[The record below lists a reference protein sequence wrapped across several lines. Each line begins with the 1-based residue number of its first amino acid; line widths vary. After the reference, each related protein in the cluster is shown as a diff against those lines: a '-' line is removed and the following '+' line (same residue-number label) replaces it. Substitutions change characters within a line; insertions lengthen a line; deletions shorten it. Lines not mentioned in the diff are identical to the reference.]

1 MQGLKKPDKLFKPSY
16 LFVAFMT
23 ALILLNSLD
32 LLKETVI
39 IREFKK
45 SLPFRF
51 LGLKFAGLENTF
63 RDIPYIGYYTDK
75 DLNEKQNA
83 AQFAQAQYIL
93 APTILDLNNTDHE
106 FILFDCTAT
115 DKALKKIREIHAAAI
130 KKNDFGII
138 LTRKIK

>member
-1 MQGLKKPDKLFKPSY
+1 MQSFQKPNKLLKSSY
-16 LFVAFMT
+16 LFVFIVIV
-23 ALILLNSLD
+23 LILLNSLD

-51 LGLKFAGLENTF
+51 LGLKFAGLESVF

-93 APTILDLNNTDHE
+93 APAILDLNNTNHE
-106 FILFDCTAT
+106 FILFDCTAE
-115 DKALKKIREIHAAAI
+115 DKALKKIKEIHAVPI

-138 LTRKIK
+138 LARKIK